1 MLFLLKTKKNT
12 MNSIFRF
19 ILLLSFLFF
28 NSKNISAQTENSN
41 LDSYQNQNNLSVF
54 EMAVSG
60 MYCPMGC
67 ARALEVEL
75 NKIDG
80 VNSAKVDFD
89 NSSAELSFDPLVI
102 SEASIL
108 SFVNN
113 YREGSFSAKKILK
126 KNCNPSEC
134 DKPDCCK
141 KVEKKQVKAGC
152 QKSCCSGK
160 K

>member
-1 MLFLLKTKKNT
+1 
-12 MNSIFRF
+12 MNSTFRF
-19 ILLLSFLFF
+19 ILLFTFLLF
-28 NSKNISAQTENSN
+28 NSKNITAQTENNN
-41 LDSYQNQNNLSVF
+41 LDNYQNSLSVF
-54 EMAVSG
+54 EMSVSG

-89 NSSAELSFDPLVI
+89 NSSAELSFDPLII

-113 YREGSFSAKKILK
+113 YREGSFSAKKVLK

-141 KVEKKQVKAGC
+141 KVEKKQVKSGC

>member
-1 MLFLLKTKKNT
+1 MNSTFRSILLFTFLFL
-12 MNSIFRF
+12 
-19 ILLLSFLFF
+19 
-28 NSKNISAQTENSN
+28 NSKNITAQTENNS
-41 LDSYQNQNNLSVF
+41 LDNYQNSLSVF
-54 EMAVSG
+54 EMSVSG
-60 MYCPMGC
+60 MHCPMGC

-75 NKIDG
+75 NKING
-80 VNSAKVDFD
+80 VNLAKVDFD
-89 NSSAELSFDPLVI
+89 NSSAELSFDPLII

-113 YREGSFSAKKILK
+113 YREGSFSAKKVLK

-141 KVEKKQVKAGC
+141 KVEKKQVKSGC

>member
-1 MLFLLKTKKNT
+1 MNSTFRSILLFTFLL
-12 MNSIFRF
+12 
-19 ILLLSFLFF
+19 L
-28 NSKNISAQTENSN
+28 NSKNITAQTENNS
-41 LDSYQNQNNLSVF
+41 LDNYQNSLSVF
-54 EMAVSG
+54 EMSVSG

-75 NKIDG
+75 NKING
-80 VNSAKVDFD
+80 VNLAKVDFD
-89 NSSAELSFDPLVI
+89 NSSAELSFDPLII

-113 YREGSFSAKKILK
+113 YREGSFSAKKVLK

-141 KVEKKQVKAGC
+141 KVEKKQVKSGC

>member
-1 MLFLLKTKKNT
+1 
-12 MNSIFRF
+12 MNSTFRF
-19 ILLLSFLFF
+19 IFLFTFLLF
-28 NSKNISAQTENSN
+28 NSKNITAQTENNN
-41 LDSYQNQNNLSVF
+41 LDNYQNSLSVF
-54 EMAVSG
+54 EMSVSG

-89 NSSAELSFDPLVI
+89 NSSAELSFDPLII

-113 YREGSFSAKKILK
+113 YREGSFSAKKVLK

-141 KVEKKQVKAGC
+141 KVEKKQVKSGC